1 MEKNRRGWPDNFK
14 CASMVTI
21 NLNAETFWLQLD
33 PDSVNRPKTLSLGQY
48 GLTRGINRILDV
60 LEARNILAT
69 VFIPGWVAEHYSN
82 IVENIQKKG
91 HEIAVT
97 GYDNENMG
105 LLDYDKQFESIQKS
119 INAIRNITGEQ
130 PIGFRTPQGELTT
143 DTLRAA
149 KDNGILYSSNLS
161 NDDKPYEFHLG
172 NNDTIL
178 EIPIHWAMYDLP
190 YFAFNYHP
198 AFPAGQGRIANYT
211 GVLNNWTDEF
221 DGFREYGLNYVLCI
235 DPAIIGS
242 PGRVPLLEELL
253 DYMKNFDD
261 VWFVTGKEIL
271 DFYKTMQVEE
281 G

>member
-21 NLNAETFWLQLD
+21 NLNVETFWLQLD

-48 GLTRGINRILDV
+48 GVTRGINRILDV
-60 LEARNILAT
+60 LEERNILAT

-82 IVENIQKKG
+82 IVENIHNKG
-91 HEIAVT
+91 HEIGVT

-105 LLDYDKQFESIQKS
+105 LLDYEKQLESIQRS
-119 INAIRNITGEQ
+119 VNAIKQITGEH

-161 NDDKPYEFHLG
+161 NDDKPYDFNLG

-211 GVLNNWTDEF
+211 GVLNNWIDEF

-253 DYMKNFDD
+253 DHMKSFDD
-261 VWFVTGKEIL
+261 VWFATGKEIFEL
-271 DFYKTMQVEE
+271 YKTV
-281 G
+281 